1 MVAVPAQEATTGGH
15 LITITVN
22 EKPVR
27 IHAPKATGLEI
38 KQAAIADGVQIELSF
53 QLSEELPGNRTRII
67 GDTDEVQLNKHSRFT
82 AVADDDNS

>member
-1 MVAVPAQEATTGGH
+1 MAAVPAQEINTRDH

-27 IHAPKATGLEI
+27 IDGPQATGLKI
-38 KQAAIADGVQIELSF
+38 KQAAIDAGVQIELSF
-53 QLSEELPGNRTRII
+53 LLSEELPNHHTRIV
-67 GDTDEVQLNKHSRFT
+67 GDTDEVRLNKHSRFT